1 MFVGLNSAGYLGL
14 EGELRGRVGVGWGGD
29 GENEEWTLRVT
40 TLQIRDGH
48 LMTNGLMSRTSQRR
62 LNLEQP
68 PVMPLYS
75 FPELVY

>member
-14 EGELRGRVGVGWGGD
+14 EGELRGRVGVGRGGD
-29 GENEEWTLRVT
+29 GENEEWTLRVK
-40 TLQIRDGH
+40 TLQIRH

-68 PVMPLYS
+68 PVVPPYS